1 MTDEQ
6 TTAEQSNY
14 PVLHAWAEKVRAE
27 QSNNPVLYAWAERM
41 QAVQREAEAAR
52 AEQDAR
58 EHQEALDALT
68 DPLGVLAQA
77 YRAAQVEPDGAER
90 AQALTAVAQAAA
102 TMLPMHPAP
111 GDDFWADD
119 DNDQG
124 PDDGP
129 HALACR
135 FVAELVGESKARIGD
150 REMLFVRYTGW
161 VDLSQ
166 TVLHTD
172 DGGLQCYRMTG
183 RAVSRYNDRVL
194 VVTDGGVGMV
204 LPVGLVE
211 LEPDE

>member
-6 TTAEQSNY
+6 PQERADELSTTVPPIVQ
-14 PVLHAWAEKVRAE
+14 
-27 QSNNPVLYAWAERM
+27 AWAERM
-41 QAVQREAEAAR
+41 RAAQAEAEAAR

-58 EHQEALDALT
+58 EHQEALDALA

-77 YRAAQVEPDGAER
+77 YRAALDSPPSPDR

-102 TMLPMHPAP
+102 TILPIRPAL
-111 GDDFWADD
+111 GDDFWVDD
-119 DNDQG
+119 EN
-124 PDDGP
+124 PADDGP

-135 FVAELVGESKARIGD
+135 FVANLVGESKTRIGD

-166 TVLHTD
+166 APLHTD
-172 DGGLQCYRMTG
+172 DDGFQCYRMTG

-204 LPVGLVE
+204 LPVELVE
-211 LEPDE
+211 LGPDE